1 MRIAFHKGSG
11 RHTLSCVRDDGT
23 TTRQEAGPG
32 LPFHDLAHYIAER
45 ALGLRL
51 GFFGMVAAGRSLRE
65 LSDPEVLRTLGEEA
79 MEHAMVAEVL
89 ARAVGSMATG
99 ACRAE
104 DLSTLL
110 LAELGERLPL
120 ALRNLS
126 LQTVRA
132 IEARYAAL
140 SAEWR
145 ALPEGAT
152 LTLPWD

>member
-1 MRIAFHKGSG
+1 MRIAFHKGTA

-32 LPFHDLAHYIAER
+32 LPFHDLAHYVAEST
-45 ALGLRL
+45 LGLRL

-65 LSDPEVLRTLGEEA
+65 LSDPEVIRTLGEE
-79 MEHAMVAEVL
+79 AMVAEVL

-110 LAELGERLPL
+110 LAELAERLPL

-126 LQTVRA
+126 LETVRA

-145 ALPEGAT
+145 ALPDGAT